1 MMFHYRT
8 DVPQQMENL
17 GSAQNTNAE
26 DGGVMSGTY
35 VCIVIA
41 RVYDCIN
48 NS

>member
-17 GSAQNTNAE
+17 ESAQNTNAK
-26 DGGVMSGTY
+26 DGEVMSGTY
-35 VCIVIA
+35 VRIVIA